1 MEFPR
6 VARRSLRLSAGPLLV
21 LAFVGPWI
29 AGCGSGGRHPI
40 TTQIVPYTPEQLVV
54 RDAAKDAR
62 YKLRTGDRLSVAF
75 KYETDLDVENVLVL
89 PDGFIALK
97 GLSDPVRAAGQTVED
112 LDKILE
118 TAYGA
123 EYRNPDLAVLVIDIT
138 APEIYVLGAVKQP
151 GIYKLPEHGRG
162 VLQAVAMA
170 GGYTQDAKP
179 SQTVIMR
186 ATDEGFL
193 MRQFDLSD
201 LAKNQITSLEVLDM
215 EPYDIV
221 FVPETSLSDFAHVT
235 TLVFGSVVKIS
246 GFFWD
251 VYALTNLGKIQT
263 ILR

>member
-1 MEFPR
+1 MEHSR
-6 VARRSLRLSAGPLLV
+6 NVLRWAWWWAGPSLALV
-21 LAFVGPWI
+21 FVGFCI
-29 AGCGSGGRHPI
+29 AGCASGGRHPVVS
-40 TTQIVPYTPEQLVV
+40 QIVPYTPEQVV
-54 RDAAKDAR
+54 ARDAAKGAR

-75 KYETDLDVENVLVL
+75 KYEPDLDTEDVLVL

-112 LDKILE
+112 LDEVLE
-118 TAYGA
+118 MAYGA
-123 EYRNPDLAVLVIDIT
+123 DYRNPDLAVLVKEIST
-138 APEIYVLGAVKQP
+138 PEIYVLGAVKQP
-151 GIYKLPEHGRG
+151 GLFKLPEHGRG

-186 ATDEGFL
+186 ATDEGFM
-193 MRQFDLSD
+193 MRKFDLSD
-201 LAKNQITSLEVLDM
+201 LAKNQITSLEVLDI

-221 FVPETSLSDFAHVT
+221 FVPETSLSDFAHMT
-235 TLVFGSVVKIS
+235 TLVFGSVIKIS